1 MQPKINIIKNTKTW
15 FTFSAV
21 LVIASILSMIVF
33 GFNLSSDFVEGN
45 LYELQMQEEVTPQ
58 DLTATLQN
66 FEEVEV
72 GGIDA
77 KRTSAGTMI
86 VRMKRLGEEESESVL
101 DLIKEKYGEIEVIQ
115 NRSVSPVFAQTFKKR
130 ALTALLFALGAII
143 IYIAFAF
150 RKVSRGISSWKLG
163 ISAIVA
169 LAHDVIITIG
179 IFTVLGRFA
188 GVEFDALF
196 ITALLTIMGFSV
208 HDTIVVFDRVRE
220 NLVNKAH
227 QETLADTAEKSLH
240 QTMARSINTSIS
252 TLIVLLALLF
262 LGSPSIFWFVFALV
276 IGIIVGTYSSIF
288 IASPLLVL
296 WQKKK

>member
-1 MQPKINIIKNTKTW
+1 MKPTFNIIKNTKIW
-15 FTFSAV
+15 FTCSAI
-21 LVIASILSMIVF
+21 LVALSVLSMLVF

-45 LYELQMQEEVTPQ
+45 LYELRMQEEITPQ
-58 DLTATLQN
+58 ELTITLQN

-72 GGIDA
+72 GGVDA
-77 KRTSAGTMI
+77 KRTSAGSMI
-86 VRMKRLGEEESESVL
+86 LRMKRLEEEESESVL
-101 DLIKEKYGEIEVIQ
+101 NLLREKYGETEVIQ
-115 NRSVSPVFAQTFKKR
+115 NRSVSPVFAQTFKQKAIK
-130 ALTALLFALGAII
+130 ALAAALIAII
-143 IYIAFAF
+143 LYIAFAF
-150 RKVSRGISSWKLG
+150 RKVSQGMSSWKLG
-163 ISAIVA
+163 MSAIVA

-179 IFTVLGRFA
+179 IFVVLGKFA

-220 NLVNKAH
+220 NLVNKSH
-227 QETLADTAEKSLH
+227 NETLAETAEKSLH

-262 LGSPSIFWFVFALV
+262 LGSVSIFWFVFALV

>member
-1 MQPKINIIKNTKTW
+1 MKFYIINRTKTW
-15 FTFSAV
+15 FTLSGI
-21 LVIASILSMIVF
+21 LIIASIFSLIVF
-33 GFNLSSDFVEGN
+33 GLNLSSDFVEGN
-45 LYELQMQEEVTPQ
+45 IYEIRFENEVTPQ
-58 DLTATLQN
+58 EVTKTLQGIEGLN
-66 FEEVEV
+66 I

-77 KRTSAGTMI
+77 KITSAGSMMI
-86 VRMKRLGEEESESVL
+86 RTKRLSEENSERALVELKNAHGSN
-101 DLIKEKYGEIEVIQ
+101 EVVQ
-115 NRSVSPVFAQTFKKR
+115 NRSVSPVFAKTFRQR
-130 ALTALLFALGAII
+130 ALTALGFALVAII

-150 RKVSRGISSWKLG
+150 RKVSRGISSWKMGL
-163 ISAIVA
+163 SAIVA
-169 LAHDVIITIG
+169 LAHDTIITIG
-179 IFTVLGRFA
+179 IFVVLGKFV
-188 GVEFDALF
+188 GVEMDALF

-227 QETLADTAEKSLH
+227 NDTFSDIAEKSLH

-288 IASPLLVL
+288 VASPLLVL
-296 WQKKK
+296 WQKK